1 MDVTLLLQKILADTV
16 AIFTIMNPISSG
28 VVMLSL
34 LHEDTTKEHVR
45 AIAAKNSKALLIAMF
60 VTFLAGSYIFSFFNL
75 TADALRVFGGLILLF
90 MGINMVQG
98 HDKRVNHNKSEHAA
112 AQEREDISVVPL
124 AIPIILGPGL
134 ATTLITQSVIAR
146 DWKDYLATSVAI
158 VACVVASFFILRN
171 MVGIKERIGV
181 NGLKVFNRL
190 MGLVVGSLAAQMILR
205 GVHALW
211 VGI

>member
-1 MDVTLLLQKILADTV
+1 MDISLLLQKILADTV

-34 LHEDTTKEHVR
+34 LHEGATKKDVQT
-45 AIAAKNSKALLIAMF
+45 IAGKTSKALLVAMF
-60 VTFLAGSYIFSFFNL
+60 ITFLAGSYIFSFFGL
-75 TADALRVFGGLILLF
+75 TADALRVFGGIILLF

-98 HDKRVNHNKSEHAA
+98 HDKRVNHNKTEHAA
-112 AQEREDISVVPL
+112 AQELNDISVVPL

-134 ATTLITQSVIAR
+134 ATTLITHSVVANT
-146 DWKDYLATSVAI
+146 WQDYLSTSLGI
-158 VACVVASFFILRN
+158 VLSVVAAFLILRN
-171 MVGIKERIGV
+171 MMGIQERVGV
-181 NGLKVFNRL
+181 NGIRVFNRL